1 MGGDSWSIGCEFE
14 SLYQLLDGSFLTTPT
29 VASLDV
35 IIGMLRKQNL
45 LLSHWHHHHQVLFC
59 LSNDLVAIHG
69 CCCCEQEEF
78 IALPNLKQPILFCH
92 LRSWEGNH
100 FHNDI
105 NIFQGQIQHFYKFP
119 TLSTQMAFATVTNA
133 HGTIPQPTTWR
144 SPSCCIL
151 TSIESTLTLT

>member
-35 IIGMLRKQNL
+35 IVGMLRKQNL

-69 CCCCEQEEF
+69 CRCCEQEEF
-78 IALPNLKQPILFCH
+78 IALPNLKQPNFVLSSSLLRMQSFPWWYQHLPRSNSTFLQIPHTFNPNGFCYGH
-92 LRSWEGNH
+92 QCSRN
-100 FHNDI
+100 
-105 NIFQGQIQHFYKFP
+105 
-119 TLSTQMAFATVTNA
+119 
-133 HGTIPQPTTWR
+133 
-144 SPSCCIL
+144 
-151 TSIESTLTLT
+151 LTLANNMKVVVVFWLQ